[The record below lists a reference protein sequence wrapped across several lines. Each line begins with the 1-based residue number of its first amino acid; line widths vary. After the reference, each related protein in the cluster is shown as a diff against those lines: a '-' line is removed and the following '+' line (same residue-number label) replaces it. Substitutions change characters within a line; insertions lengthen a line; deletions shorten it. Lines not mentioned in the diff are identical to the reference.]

1 MEAQVNGKLRAL
13 GEPEMTLAEAMGL
26 RLYTGPLFV
35 KYNSV
40 LRGLNSE
47 VGFLQKQLVGLCCA
61 AGVSEQLGKISF
73 VQAKDKVNRYT
84 TTLHV
89 INSGIVKTSKLTFA
103 SKVYRGVSGMALPDA
118 FWQANSHGVRG
129 GIEGAFMSTTKDRRV
144 AMQYAAS
151 GGKGIVFEIQQGMID
166 RGADVSWA
174 SQYPHEAEILFAPLT
189 GLEVQSTR
197 VHGSVL
203 VVGVSLSVNLSSLTI
218 EQVIAKRKKLV
229 SDAADGAV
237 LQTRSRVLESSTP
250 EFADEAA
257 KLVRLAC
264 GEHEGLLRYEPD
276 FFNDDENLSWAVDAV
291 TKVAQVGLGAA
302 TLRVSERGRMCELKE
317 GEVGGVHALSGEEFT
332 WLLCAHKAKEVTAL
346 PSWLKESRLV
356 AQQLQTVTLEDL
368 DSLASVDG
376 LSGCTGLQTLKLW
389 RLELLASVAGLSGC
403 AGLQTLT
410 LEDLNSLASVDGL
423 SGCTGLQTLTLSRL
437 DSLASVD
444 GLSGCAG
451 LQTLTL
457 KHLDSLA
464 SVDGLSGCAGLQTLT
479 LEWLDSLASV
489 DGLSGCTGLQ
499 TLTLWRLESLASV
512 AGLSGCAGLQTL
524 TLQYLDSLAS
534 VDSLSGCAG
543 LQTLTLSRLDS
554 LASVDVFSGCA
565 GLQTLTLSRLDS
577 LASVDSLSGCAG
589 LQTLTLS
596 RLNSLASVDGL
607 SGCAGLQTLTLED
620 LKSLASVDGL
630 SGCAGLQSLEFK
642 EESVLM
648 DKLASM
654 PDLSALVSLKVKG
667 LPSHLQAWEN
677 SGRKRF
683 FRA

>member
-1 MEAQVNGKLRAL
+1 MPGAQPRQPRPIVELEELMEVQANFKLREL
-13 GEPEMTLAEAMGL
+13 GEPEMTIEEAIGL

-47 VGFLQKQLVGLCCA
+47 VGFLQKQLVGLCCGA
-61 AGVSEQLGKISF
+61 EVSEQLAAREISF
-73 VQAKDKVNRYT
+73 AQAKGKVNRYT

-103 SKVYRGVSGMALPDA
+103 GKVYRGVAGMALPGA
-118 FWQANSHGVRG
+118 FWQANADGVRG

-166 RGADVSWA
+166 RGADVGWA

-237 LQTRSRVLESSTP
+237 LQTRSRVLESSMP

-264 GEHEGLLRYEPD
+264 GEHEGLLRFEPD

-302 TLRVSERGRMCELKE
+302 TLRVVDGDTLREPRE
-317 GEVGGVHALSGEEFT
+317 GEEGVRGLSAKEFT
-332 WLLCAHKAKEVTAL
+332 TLLCAREPNKVVVL
-346 PSWLKESRLV
+346 PSWLKES
-356 AQQLQTVTLEDL
+356 QL
-368 DSLASVDG
+368 
-376 LSGCTGLQTLKLW
+376 LQ
-389 RLELLASVAGLSGC
+389 R
-403 AGLQTLT
+403 
-410 LEDLNSLASVDGL
+410 
-423 SGCTGLQTLTLSRL
+423 LTLSSL
-437 DSLASVD
+437 D
-444 GLSGCAG
+444 
-451 LQTLTL
+451 
-457 KHLDSLA
+457 
-464 SVDGLSGCAGLQTLT
+464 
-479 LEWLDSLASV
+479 
-489 DGLSGCTGLQ
+489 
-499 TLTLWRLESLASV
+499 
-512 AGLSGCAGLQTL
+512 
-524 TLQYLDSLAS
+524 
-534 VDSLSGCAG
+534 
-543 LQTLTLSRLDS
+543 
-554 LASVDVFSGCA
+554 
-565 GLQTLTLSRLDS
+565 
-577 LASVDSLSGCAG
+577 
-589 LQTLTLS
+589 
-596 RLNSLASVDGL
+596 
-607 SGCAGLQTLTLED
+607 
-620 LKSLASVDGL
+620 SLASVDGL

-642 EESVLM
+642 EEYGGRM

-683 FRA
+683 FRAA